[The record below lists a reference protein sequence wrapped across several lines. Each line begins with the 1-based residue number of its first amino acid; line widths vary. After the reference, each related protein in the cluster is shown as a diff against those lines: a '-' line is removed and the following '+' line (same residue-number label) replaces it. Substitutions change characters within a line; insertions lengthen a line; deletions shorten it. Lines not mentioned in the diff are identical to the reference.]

1 MVLCKDSNR
10 ESFDHKSI
18 VKCFQTINYQLFLI
32 LNISTHTSHYGMNIR
47 IMQSLISKISIL
59 FMFVI
64 LSGCASITESKNQS
78 MSVTTGEVT
87 GAMCTLSNSKGSYY
101 VTTPGSVMVRNACDQ
116 LAISCTKEGY
126 VPANPAAGTIQDKAK
141 KMAWGNIV
149 FGGIIGIAV
158 DRSTGAGCQY
168 PQQNI
173 YYPMKKASQ

>member
-1 MVLCKDSNR
+1 
-10 ESFDHKSI
+10 
-18 VKCFQTINYQLFLI
+18 
-32 LNISTHTSHYGMNIR
+32 
-47 IMQSLISKISIL
+47 
-59 FMFVI
+59 
-64 LSGCASITESKNQS
+64 

-126 VPANPAAGTIQDKAK
+126 VPANPAAGTVQDKAK

-173 YYPMKKASQ
+173 IKN

>member
-1 MVLCKDSNR
+1 MN
-10 ESFDHKSI
+10 FI
-18 VKCFQTINYQLFLI
+18 VMNNLINKI
-32 LNISTHTSHYGMNIR
+32 L
-47 IMQSLISKISIL
+47 IL
-59 FMFVI
+59 FMFAI

-101 VTTPGSVMVRNACDQ
+101 VTTPGSVLVRNACDP
-116 LAISCTKEGY
+116 ITITCTKEGY
-126 VPANPAAGTIQDKAK
+126 VPANPSAGTVQDKSK
-141 KMAWGNIV
+141 GMAWGNLV

>member
-1 MVLCKDSNR
+1 MIRNIIIII
-10 ESFDHKSI
+10 F
-18 VKCFQTINYQLFLI
+18 FTFL
-32 LNISTHTSHYGMNIR
+32 N
-47 IMQSLISKISIL
+47 
-59 FMFVI
+59 
-64 LSGCASITESKNQS
+64 GCASITESKNQS

-116 LAISCTKEGY
+116 LAVSCTKEGY
-126 VPANPAAGTIQDKAK
+126 VPANPAAGTVQDKAK

-173 YYPMKKASQ
+173 FYPMKKASQ

>member
-1 MVLCKDSNR
+1 MQYL
-10 ESFDHKSI
+10 
-18 VKCFQTINYQLFLI
+18 IN
-32 LNISTHTSHYGMNIR
+32 
-47 IMQSLISKISIL
+47 KISIL
-59 FMFVI
+59 IIFVI

-78 MSVTTGEVT
+78 MSVSTGEVT

-101 VTTPGSVMVRNACDQ
+101 VTSPGTVMVRNACDQ

-126 VPANPAAGTIQDKAK
+126 VPANPNAGTVQDKAK
-141 KMAWGNIV
+141 SMAWGNII

-173 YYPMKKASQ
+173 FYPMKKAPQ